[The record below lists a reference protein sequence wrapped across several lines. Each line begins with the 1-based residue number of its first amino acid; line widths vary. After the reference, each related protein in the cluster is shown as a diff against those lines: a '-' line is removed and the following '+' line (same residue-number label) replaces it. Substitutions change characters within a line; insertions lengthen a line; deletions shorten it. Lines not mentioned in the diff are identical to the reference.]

1 MKRIL
6 EVGDVIRIS
15 AKNKEYA
22 DLTYE
27 VRIVEVSDK
36 MAKGKKMFKDGSL
49 SMLGYY
55 RFNKNYDTEDLVAKP
70 YGKDPFNC
78 WDRMVIPQSIE
89 VWRKIPRF
97 EDAYEVSQFGRVRN
111 FKTNHILK
119 PYTSKSHRHP
129 QVMLRLNNEFREQH
143 GVSHLVMAAF
153 SIDRCPLVCVGF
165 GDKVVFHR
173 DKNIENN
180 SLLNL
185 YVVKK

>member
-6 EVGDVIRIS
+6 EVGDIIRVTS
-15 AKNKEYA
+15 ANNSYYGYDVEI
-22 DLTYE
+22 TE
-27 VRIVEVSDK
+27 VTNK
-36 MAKGKKMFKDGSL
+36 MAKGKEVLKDGRL
-49 SMLGYY
+49 SMLGVY
-55 RFNKNYDTEDLVAKP
+55 RFNKNYDDSDLKANI
-70 YGKDPFNC
+70 YGNDPFDC
-78 WDRMVIPQSIE
+78 WNRLVIPKNIE

-153 SIDRCPLVCVGF
+153 SIDRYPLVCVGF

>member
-36 MAKGKKMFKDGSL
+36 MAKGKKVMYDGSL

-119 PYTSKSHRHP
+119 QYTSSSHRHP
-129 QVMLRLNNEFREQH
+129 QVMLKLNNYNIREQH

-153 SIDRCPLVCVGF
+153 TNSLVRVGS

-173 DKNIENN
+173 DRNIENN

>member
-6 EVGDVIRIS
+6 EVGDIIKIV
-15 AKNKEYA
+15 AKDRKDAWLDY
-22 DLTYE
+22 T
-27 VRIVEVSDK
+27 VKIVEVTSRC
-36 MAKGKKMFKDGSL
+36 AKGKQMFIDGSL
-49 SMLGYY
+49 YCCGAYL
-55 RFNKNYDTEDLVAKP
+55 FNRNYDDADLKANV
-70 YGKDPFNC
+70 YGGDPFDC
-78 WDRMVIPQSIE
+78 CDRMVIPQSIE

-97 EDAYEVSQFGRVRN
+97 EDAYEVSQFGIVRN

-129 QVMLRLNNEFREQH
+129 QVMLRLNDEFREQH

-153 SIDRCPLVCVGF
+153 SIDRHPLVCVGF